1 MGLSEPV
8 RPQHVPQPTL
18 PAQSAEHGMLQR
30 YVRLLSGLNGLRSCC
45 VFDIA
50 SGARLAHSGNAH
62 SAAELGRQGQSL
74 LFTMLAAGKALGSG
88 AAIPEA
94 AVTLGAHHLLLR
106 GVPRHPEAV
115 LHAVFDKAT
124 ANLTLA
130 RLQVLRLD
138 ALFEEAPH
146 GA

>member
-1 MGLSEPV
+1 M
-8 RPQHVPQPTL
+8 
-18 PAQSAEHGMLQR
+18 
-30 YVRLLSGLNGLRSCC
+30 
-45 VFDIA
+45 
-50 SGARLAHSGNAH
+50 
-62 SAAELGRQGQSL
+62 